1 MEERWHLLVVNKPQQ
16 KSLWMLLYNF
26 HGLFLLQQMEQANEF
41 DTDRLLLERHALVMN
56 HLDHC
61 LAIMDAVKESE
72 GKYNKMAILDA
83 DSMDLIYKAADSYDS
98 QNTVLSSED
107 VKYLSK
113 EIKKLRELIF
123 ESNKYAYT
131 REELTKGGI
140 K

>member
-1 MEERWHLLVVNKPQQ
+1 M
-16 KSLWMLLYNF
+16 YNF

-131 REELTKGGI
+131 REELKKGGI